1 VDYTNAELAELA
13 RKQNQVDFKNTRFS
27 RTPYKPF
34 SNPDELS
41 SPSGGAKPLY
51 LIHGVGGDG
60 KVGVDGKEIA
70 GQTPTVSGYKYVR
83 TPLPAPGGE
92 ATPFLT
98 WGEIEGT
105 PFKLDAS
112 DTPLANN
119 AGTPYQM
126 MATSQRERIA
136 LELAD
141 KVSSRH
147 RDKKQ
152 KTIEVAKSYLTR
164 WGKVKLN
171 Y

>member
-1 VDYTNAELAELA
+1 V
-13 RKQNQVDFKNTRFS
+13 
-27 RTPYKPF
+27 
-34 SNPDELS
+34 
-41 SPSGGAKPLY
+41 GGA
-51 LIHGVGGDG
+51 G
-60 KVGVDGKEIA
+60 KVGVDGKEIG
-70 GQTPTVSGYKYVR
+70 GQTPTVRGFKYVR
-83 TPLPAPGGE
+83 TPSPSPEGE

-112 DTPLANN
+112 DTPLTSNP
-119 AGTPYQM
+119 GTPYRM

-152 KTIEVAKSYLTR
+152 RLDDSSCQILSH
-164 WGKVKLN
+164 KVSQS
-171 Y
+171 